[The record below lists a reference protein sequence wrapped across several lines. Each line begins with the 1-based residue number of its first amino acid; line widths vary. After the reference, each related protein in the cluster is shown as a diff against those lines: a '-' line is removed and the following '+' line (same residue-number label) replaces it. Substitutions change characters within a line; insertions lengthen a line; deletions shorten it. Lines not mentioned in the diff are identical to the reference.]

1 MAYTGIGNLNYGNT
15 ISYIKHLMNSSQT
28 DWKIRNN
35 LIKPISSQYF
45 EETFW
50 LWYHTLNKNDDIIH
64 SLNIPLYFGSA

>member
-45 EETFW
+45 EETF
-50 LWYHTLNKNDDIIH
+50 
-64 SLNIPLYFGSA
+64 